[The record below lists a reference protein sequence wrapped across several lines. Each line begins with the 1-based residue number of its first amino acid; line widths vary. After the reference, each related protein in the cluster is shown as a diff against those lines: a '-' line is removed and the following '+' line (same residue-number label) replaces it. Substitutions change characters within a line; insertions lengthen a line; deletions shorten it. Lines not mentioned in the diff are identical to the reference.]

1 MDTSSFINLDAAQV
15 EARLGSLDVL
25 SAMRSLFADLGRGKA
40 SQPPQAL
47 ALFPDDAGDFITYSG
62 VLAGEKVFGLKVSP
76 YLVQV
81 GGAPVI
87 TAYTLLMSME
97 TGKPLLLCDSKALTK
112 ERTAATTALALD
124 LLAPAGAGTLVVVG
138 SGPIALAHLKY
149 ALPLRNWEAVR
160 ITSPNIAGKADALR
174 PVLASL
180 EAGAGLVTGAGKA
193 GKTGMAGRIEIVP
206 DLKQAVQGASVV
218 MLCTSSGKPVLDLGL
233 LSGPALVTSIS
244 TNAPMAHEIDPGALK
259 SMDVYCDY
267 RATTPDT
274 AGEMLVARKGG
285 WDPASVKGD
294 LGELLSGKAT
304 RPGFGRH
311 AFFRSV
317 GLGLEDVQLALMI
330 YREGLHE
337 ELRD

>member
-25 SAMRSLFADLGRGKA
+25 AAMRSLFTDLGRGKA

-47 ALFPDDAGDFITYSG
+47 SLFPDDAGDFITYSG
-62 VLAGEKVFGLKVSP
+62 VLVGQKVFGLKVSP
-76 YLVQV
+76 YLVQP

-112 ERTAATTALALD
+112 ERTAATTALAVD

-138 SGPIALAHLKY
+138 SGPIAMAHLKY
-149 ALPLRNWEAVR
+149 ALPLRKWDAVR
-160 ITSPNIAGKADALR
+160 ITSPNIAAKADALR
-174 PVLASL
+174 PALDTLA
-180 EAGAGLVTGAGKA
+180 AGAGLGDQAATAGRAIEA
-193 GKTGMAGRIEIVP
+193 GLAGRIEIVP
-206 DLKQAVQGASVV
+206 DLNQAVKDATVI
-218 MLCTSSGKPVLDLGL
+218 MLCTSSGMPVLDLDL
-233 LSGPALVTSIS
+233 LSGPALITSIS
-244 TNAPMAHEIDPGALK
+244 TNAPMAREIEPGALK

-274 AGEMLVARKGG
+274 AGDMLMARKGG
-285 WDPASVKGD
+285 WDPASIKGD
-294 LGELLSGKAT
+294 LGELLSGKAAQ
-304 RPGFGRH
+304 PDFGRH
-311 AFFRSV
+311 VFFRSV

-330 YREGLHE
+330 HRAG
-337 ELRD
+337 

>member
-25 SAMRSLFADLGRGKA
+25 AAMRSMFTDLGRGKA
-40 SQPPQAL
+40 SQPPQAV

-76 YLVQV
+76 YLVQP

-97 TGKPLLLCDSKALTK
+97 SGKPLMLCDSKALTK
-112 ERTAATTALALD
+112 ERTAATTALAVD
-124 LLAPAGAGTLVVVG
+124 LLAPPGGGTLAVVG

-149 ALPLRNWEAVR
+149 ALALRNWAAVR
-160 ITSPNIAGKADALR
+160 ITSPNIAAKASALK
-174 PVLASL
+174 PALASIA
-180 EAGAGLVTGAGKA
+180 AGG
-193 GKTGMAGRIEIVP
+193 GKTGLASGIEIVP
-206 DLKQAVQGASVV
+206 DLKKAVQGATVL
-218 MLCTSSGKPVLDLGL
+218 MLCTSSGTPVLDLDL

-244 TNAPMAHEIDPGALK
+244 TNAPMAHEIDPAALG

-274 AGEMLVARKGG
+274 AGEMLMARKGG
-285 WDPASVKGD
+285 WAPESIKGD
-294 LGELLSGKAT
+294 LGELLNGKAA
-304 RPGFGRH
+304 RPDFSRH
-311 AFFRSV
+311 VFFRSV
-317 GLGLEDVQLALMI
+317 GLGLEDVQLALMLNKA
-330 YREGLHE
+330 G
-337 ELRD
+337 